1 MFILFLILTI
11 ICFIGYYKTITAW
24 AENNDIK
31 DMFNSIFCYAGWAIG
46 IISIVILISGI
57 IEISVGYY
65 ANKTISIYQEE
76 NEKIEKQVNEFVKIY
91 IDYEKE
97 TLKDFKPETIEIMIM
112 TYPQLKTN
120 ELMLKQIDVYVENN
134 NKIKELKETQ
144 IHYNI
149 GKWLL
154 YFG

>member
-1 MFILFLILTI
+1 MFIVCLILGI
-11 ICFIGYYKTITAW
+11 ICFIGYIKTQTRW
-24 AENNDIK
+24 NENNEIK
-31 DMFNSIFCYAGWAIG
+31 DMFNSIFCYAGWVIGGIG
-46 IISIVILISGI
+46 ILILMIGVIELG
-57 IEISVGYY
+57 VGYY
-65 ANKTISIYQEE
+65 ADKSILIYQQE
-76 NEKIEKQVNEFVKIY
+76 NEKIEEQVDEFIKLYV
-91 IDYEKE
+91 DYEKE
-97 TLKDFKPETIEIMIM
+97 TLKEFKPETIEIMIM

-144 IHYNI
+144 IYYEI